1 MGSGLHRDE
10 SVSGNT
16 NNNARDAVKN
26 NAAVSKPKRQKKEL
40 DSQQDETFSSYGT
53 TQVNVL
59 TVQEVQVAE
68 PPQAMH
74 PFDPFSG
81 FGPLSPT
88 GSMSPFGI
96 LGGLFGMN
104 PFQIQDDPSQPN
116 FNSASRGPWAR
127 GSKSVSSSTRTGY
140 DEDGKRISTTVKTVT
155 TVDEE
160 GNRRVETETIVRHLE
175 DGRVERKMEVKDDKS
190 SSEREQHQSQ
200 AIDQAFEKIE
210 ALNRSKEISAQSIDA
225 MAQSTEEI
233 VRHLKDEKMEK
244 KEVKDDKDSSELEH
258 QLQALKKL
266 NIKSMETLARSR
278 RVTAQAKRAD
288 DQSKEAF
295 ARSKEA
301 LAQSNHDEAKSKH
314 GEALSL
320 AKEARSKAIE
330 AYSLTQEAQAL
341 QKEASALSARI
352 EANHSQAAPRNKQTK
367 PLEIAMIATDSR
379 FGISVT
385 DSKMNP
391 KDPSLPNLGDAS
403 KWRKTEYFFKLG
415 RFFPTLGVVSQYYS
429 EKEKSQYTEQQSE
442 KKQKRW
448 EKAMERD
455 KDNKQSDALSLPK
468 VDNSKTQYYLTKIS
482 EQMGKNLEMMKIF
495 AGEIIKPEFPK
506 KVYHTGEKIV
516 DQLGPTAERT
526 GKLMKD
532 VFGMW
537 FGSMGWSGDDGRRR

>member
-53 TQVNVL
+53 TQVNIL

-116 FNSASRGPWAR
+116 LNSASRGPWAR

-200 AIDQAFEKIE
+200 AIEKIE
-210 ALNRSKEISAQSIDA
+210 ALKRSKEISAQSLEA

-258 QLQALKKL
+258 KLQALKK
-266 NIKSMETLARSR
+266 KMAQSQRAS
-278 RVTAQAKRAD
+278 AQAKQLE

-295 ARSKEA
+295 ARSREA

-320 AKEARSKAIE
+320 AKEALSKAHE
-330 AYSLTQEAQAL
+330 SYSLTQEAQAL
-341 QKEASALSARI
+341 HKEASALSTRI
-352 EANHSQAAPRNKQTK
+352 EANRSQAAPRNKQTK

-429 EKEKSQYTEQQSE
+429 EKEKSQYAEQQSE

-537 FGSMGWSGDDGRRR
+537 FGSLGWSGDDGRRR